1 MSEFYSGKG
10 KNLTS
15 HKLSDQPPF
24 PGGKMNNIF
33 WLVQVSFELLSSNLL
48 HLHSSH
54 FSDFTVTFA
63 ILLSWYSPSLQFRT
77 SFRS

>member
-33 WLVQVSFELLSSNLL
+33 WLVQVSCTCT
-48 HLHSSH
+48 HL
-54 FSDFTVTFA
+54 
-63 ILLSWYSPSLQFRT
+63 ILVILQ
-77 SFRS
+77 